1 MRGIEMMLHLWYSSP
16 TMEREWEIYKAD
28 SAVNAGQ
35 RVHVTLNRRGNFYLN
50 VKALEALG
58 GPETVVL
65 MYDRR
70 ASVIGMARASYE
82 RRGACRLKK
91 KDGDRSGGRVIYAA
105 NFCRKFGINP
115 EKTLSFVDAAVDKNG
130 ILLLDLQ
137 AVRGA
142 RGVK

>member
-1 MRGIEMMLHLWYSSP
+1 MLHLWYSSP
-16 TMEREWEIYKAD
+16 AMEREWEIYKAD
-28 SAVNAGQ
+28 SAVNAGR
-35 RVHVTLNRRGNFYLN
+35 RVYVTLNRRGNFYLN

-70 ASVIGMARASYE
+70 ASVIGLARASHE

-105 NFCRKFGINP
+105 NFCRKFGIEP
-115 EKTLSFVDAAVDKNG
+115 EKTISFVDAEVDKDG

>member
-1 MRGIEMMLHLWYSSP
+1 VLHLWYSSP
-16 TMEREWEIYKAD
+16 AMESEWEIYKAD
-28 SAVNAGQ
+28 SGVNAGR

-70 ASVIGMARASYE
+70 ASVIGLARASFE

-105 NFCRKFGINP
+105 NFCRKFGIKP
-115 EKTLSFVDAAVDKNG
+115 EKTLSFVDAGVDKDG

>member
-1 MRGIEMMLHLWYSSP
+1 MG
-16 TMEREWEIYKAD
+16 REWEIYKAN
-28 SAVNAGQ
+28 SGVPAGR
-35 RVHVTLNRRGNFYLN
+35 RVHVTMNRRGNFYLN

-70 ASVIGMARASYE
+70 ALVIGLARASFE
-82 RRGACRLKK
+82 RACWLRK

-105 NFCRKFGINP
+105 NFCREFGIKP
-115 EKTLSFVDAAVDKNG
+115 EKTLSFVNAEVDKDG

-137 AVRGA
+137 TVRGA
-142 RGVK
+142 RGMK